1 MSPWSSRTGI
11 FTSVGSVPRR
21 CERPDARLSASAP
34 AAPLLPSGG
43 LVYFH
48 RTGRE
53 IQMLSW
59 GPHDTELLMTCSF
72 LSFVLRFPVTAVL
85 ADSLE
90 MWDMAM
96 DAEDSMLKPLSKPE
110 PRQTPTISVL
120 KNHMETQSRIPQSLC
135 HQTSQAQS
143 GPWHLQTSSLNQ
155 HATGSQVF

>member
-1 MSPWSSRTGI
+1 M
-11 FTSVGSVPRR
+11 
-21 CERPDARLSASAP
+21 
-34 AAPLLPSGG
+34 
-43 LVYFH
+43 YFH
-48 RTGRE
+48 GTGRE

-59 GPHDTELLMTCSF
+59 GPHDTELLMTCPF
-72 LSFVLRFPVTAVL
+72 LSFVLHFPVTAVL

-96 DAEDSMLKPLSKPE
+96 DAEDSVLKPLSKPE

-120 KNHMETQSRIPQSLC
+120 KNHMETQSRIPQS